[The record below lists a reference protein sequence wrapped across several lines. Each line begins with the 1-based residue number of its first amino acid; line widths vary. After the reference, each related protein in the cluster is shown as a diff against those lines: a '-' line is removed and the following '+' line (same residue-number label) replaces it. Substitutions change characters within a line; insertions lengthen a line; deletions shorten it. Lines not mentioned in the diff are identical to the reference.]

1 MTARKEVC
9 VRGWVGVWV
18 RVWPLSEDKGT
29 CARTHSNVLSGF
41 HNVDYPGFFGGLGL
55 AHIHTRARAR
65 ARIPTYLADFIM
77 LAIRASLAALALFA
91 ARSALI
97 ASAFF
102 FFSAALAFF
111 SARACS

>member
-55 AHIHTRARAR
+55 AHIHTHARAR
-65 ARIPTYLADFIM
+65 THSHVLGGFHNVGHPGFFGGLGLVRGKVGLDRVGLLLLLGRLDLLFGK
-77 LAIRASLAALALFA
+77 SL
-91 ARSALI
+91 
-97 ASAFF
+97 
-102 FFSAALAFF
+102 
-111 SARACS
+111 